1 MNRLA
6 LAHGAGGDQPRRH
19 AAPNRTER
27 ATFVRPSAGAIGEVA
42 GNWTARH
49 RPAPVPRAHAVEP
62 ASPRAGTVERMPTP
76 ADADERAAQLEALR
90 DEAVE
95 RLHRLDDD
103 IAALRVDRS
112 ADNAD
117 DEHDPEGVTLSTEW
131 ARLTG
136 LQSAAARELAEIDAA
151 IARRGEGD
159 DGRCVDCGRIIPPAR
174 LLARPTA
181 TRCVECATKAG
192 A

>member
-1 MNRLA
+1 
-6 LAHGAGGDQPRRH
+6 
-19 AAPNRTER
+19 
-27 ATFVRPSAGAIGEVA
+27 
-42 GNWTARH
+42 
-49 RPAPVPRAHAVEP
+49 
-62 ASPRAGTVERMPTP
+62 MPP
-76 ADADERAAQLEALR
+76 HADADQRTAQLEALR

-136 LQSAAARELAEIDAA
+136 LQSAAARELAEIEAA